1 MASHGRHLAYRSS
14 VVETMDSSDP
24 KLGTEPALVD
34 VGWLGAH
41 IDDPEVRI
49 IDARTSL
56 DYHKG
61 HVENA
66 INVELL
72 NIVRS
77 KGGLPA
83 MCASRQHI
91 ETLLGTKGIGDES
104 TIVVYDNFGG
114 LFSARLFWT
123 LEHFSHTKVR
133 VFDGSIKRWLDAGE
147 RFVTDVP
154 SFPPTK
160 FSAVQNDR
168 NLATKEWIGEH
179 MKDPSVRF
187 LDVRK
192 GGEYSGKVAFGR
204 RGGHIPNAVHIHWV
218 EAIDPATGKFKVQD
232 QLRKMYAASGITP
245 DKEIATYCWMGMRA
259 SHSYMMLRLL
269 GYPRVRIYDSS
280 WSEWG
285 DLDECEVE
293 R

>member
-1 MASHGRHLAYRSS
+1 MLS
-14 VVETMDSSDP
+14 VVENMDGSNP
-24 KLGTEPALVD
+24 ELGARPMLVD
-34 VGWLGAH
+34 VDWLGDH
-41 IDDPEVRI
+41 IDDPEIRI
-49 IDARTSL
+49 VDARSSF

-66 INVELL
+66 INIELL

-83 MCASRQHI
+83 MCASEKDI
-91 ETLLGTKGIGDES
+91 GALLSSKGIGNDS
-104 TIVVYDNFGG
+104 TVVIYDNFGG
-114 LFSARLFWT
+114 LFSARLLWT
-123 LEHFSHTKVR
+123 LEHFGHTKVR
-133 VFDGSIKRWLDAGE
+133 VFDGSIKRWLDDGDK
-147 RFVTDVP
+147 FVKEVP

-160 FSAVQNDR
+160 FSISRIDR
-168 NLATKEWIGEH
+168 NLATKEWILEH
-179 MKDPSVRF
+179 IKDPKVKF

-192 GGEYSGKVAFGR
+192 EGEYSGKVAFGR
-204 RGGHIPNAVHIHWV
+204 RGGHIPGAVHIHWV
-218 EAIDPATGKFKVQD
+218 EAIDPSTGRFKPLD
-232 QLRKMYAASGITP
+232 KLKKMYTTKGITP

-259 SHSYMMLRLL
+259 SHGYMMLRLL
-269 GYPRVRIYDSS
+269 GYPRVRNYDSS